1 MGMMTQQPQMMNPMF
16 NPAMGGGMN
25 PFMTNSGMMA
35 PNAGMMNPMM
45 QQNQQFNPMMMQP
58 QYNQQQFAT

>member
-1 MGMMTQQPQMMNPMF
+1 
-16 NPAMGGGMN
+16 MN